1 MVNYGALDPK
11 SFLGYFCKSRP
22 PQASIILSGTSMN
35 PECFLCFTMWEITNK
50 WSQAKPFSL
59 YTDTFSLVIDA
70 HECASLFYQDIQMR
84 KTSYCKLFPCVLMA
98 KFGRDSK
105 EEAGKIKEDKW
116 DGKELNLFSTL
127 GLRVF
132 QVQVLIIPI

>member
-1 MVNYGALDPK
+1 
-11 SFLGYFCKSRP
+11 
-22 PQASIILSGTSMN
+22 
-35 PECFLCFTMWEITNK
+35 
-50 WSQAKPFSL
+50 
-59 YTDTFSLVIDA
+59 
-70 HECASLFYQDIQMR
+70 
-84 KTSYCKLFPCVLMA
+84 MA

-105 EEAGKIKEDKW
+105 EQAGRIKEDKW